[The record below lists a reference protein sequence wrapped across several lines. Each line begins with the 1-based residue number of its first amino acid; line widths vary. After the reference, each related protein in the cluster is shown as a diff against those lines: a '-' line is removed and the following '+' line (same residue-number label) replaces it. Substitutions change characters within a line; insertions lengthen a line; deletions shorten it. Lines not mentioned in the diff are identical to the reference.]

1 MGSESSARDIDFGE
15 KREDRIELNGLEE
28 FFTENHEE
36 LFSKGLSIK
45 QAVFYYGE
53 TRRSLK
59 AKVEEGEIPAIRLP
73 ESLGRKW
80 RIFPD
85 GVPQQLADYVP
96 KKLRKA
102 KAKKQVAEDDR
113 NVPGTLLREDYA
125 RPSLALTD
133 FEDLLSEISPPE
145 VDAAAPQTFIA
156 EPAAEIVE
164 SSLAGSSKELDPL
177 AAMPKPRLRPARS
190 ASQKTK
196 QTSARLTTPPLESS
210 IPLIIAGPPAQLI
223 IEEAIAPSQTEDTVT
238 IMQTEEPIALT
249 HIEAS
254 FSALQTAEPVAI
266 TQAEDPV
273 AAIQSEE
280 PVAIIQSEEPV
291 AIAQREEPV
300 AITQIEEPP
309 LLIEPEL
316 PSVQIET
323 EQAPVMIA
331 QTESETKSARY
342 TVIQDRVNELE
353 KKLSD
358 AIYRSNYLETRI
370 SGLEDQIKFLTQQNY
385 QSRALNKLLWLLPAA
400 VAIIAFVALKM
411 APL

>member
-1 MGSESSARDIDFGE
+1 
-15 KREDRIELNGLEE
+15 
-28 FFTENHEE
+28 
-36 LFSKGLSIK
+36 
-45 QAVFYYGE
+45 
-53 TRRSLK
+53 
-59 AKVEEGEIPAIRLP
+59 
-73 ESLGRKW
+73 
-80 RIFPD
+80 
-85 GVPQQLADYVP
+85 
-96 KKLRKA
+96 
-102 KAKKQVAEDDR
+102 
-113 NVPGTLLREDYA
+113 
-125 RPSLALTD
+125 
-133 FEDLLSEISPPE
+133 
-145 VDAAAPQTFIA
+145 
-156 EPAAEIVE
+156 
-164 SSLAGSSKELDPL
+164 
-177 AAMPKPRLRPARS
+177 
-190 ASQKTK
+190 
-196 QTSARLTTPPLESS
+196 LTTPPLESS